1 MLFLN
6 IEDLSVF
13 FMKPLAC
20 HPCLTPFLFWF
31 LFFQIHPCL
40 KKSKVI
46 RLQLGSSHSKNNFE
60 DQNKLL
66 QNKQ

>member
-6 IEDLSVF
+6 IKDLSVF
-13 FMKPLAC
+13 FYEISSMPPMFNAFFILV
-20 HPCLTPFLFWF
+20 PFLPIPP
-31 LFFQIHPCL
+31 LP

-46 RLQLGSSHSKNNFE
+46 GLQLRSSHSKNNFE

-66 QNKQ
+66 